1 MRTATCQDRRQ
12 APRALHNPNEL
23 KYCYSHFTDVL
34 RDEGALQGHTSG
46 SSDATDSNVCAL
58 CRVPPTPHPET
69 KLLPVRGWARA
80 LGSASRKAALPRP
93 PARIH
98 RCAAEAARPKPGPPA
113 HRGASGP
120 ASSSLAP
127 GPRCRLELL
136 LSRPPSDPR
145 APLFLTSLTSE
156 DAGAGRAGALVASSR
171 RPRRLG
177 R

>member
-1 MRTATCQDRRQ
+1 MLREIRGPSKVTPLAAAMPRLKTRTF
-12 APRALHNPNEL
+12 RAL
-23 KYCYSHFTDVL
+23 
-34 RDEGALQGHTSG
+34 SG
-46 SSDATDSNVCAL
+46 S
-58 CRVPPTPHPET
+58 PHQPPHPET

-80 LGSASRKAALPRP
+80 FGSASRKAALPRP

-98 RCAAEAARPKPGPPA
+98 RCAAEAARLEPGPPA

-120 ASSSLAP
+120 GRSSLAL

-145 APLFLTSLTSE
+145 APLFPTSLTSE
-156 DAGAGRAGALVASSR
+156 DAGAGRTGALVASSR